1 VLLAVCVT
9 SLREFPRSLAWSL
22 CSLALAG
29 DAGRL
34 FRVGGVVIG
43 LLTTFPALLLS
54 FLEPRTLR
62 TAQAVLLLAG
72 GIAMASVDLSYI
84 GWAEPWRVAF
94 GYLMPAGLTATAA
107 IIVAPARVRLVVP
120 SSESVRPKPASP

>member
-1 VLLAVCVT
+1 METDGAQVPAAMMGAI
-9 SLREFPRSLAWSL
+9 AWSL

-29 DAGRL
+29 ESGPL

-54 FLEPRTLR
+54 FLEHRAQR

-72 GIAMASVDLSYI
+72 GTAMASVGPSFICWAGPWPIPFGDL
-84 GWAEPWRVAF
+84 V
-94 GYLMPAGLTATAA
+94 PAG
-107 IIVAPARVRLVVP
+107 V
-120 SSESVRPKPASP
+120 